1 MQKSSVLWLR
11 GGNKCTKF
19 FTQWLTSTE
28 EEIPLTP

>member
-1 MQKSSVLWLR
+1 VLWLR
-11 GGNKCTKF
+11 EGNKCTKF